1 MAQLTESQNIEIVKK
16 ILINISDKPITFDND
31 NIYTNFIKIC
41 QELLIT
47 SSLTE
52 EERIN
57 MNILKKQT
65 NEEDIRIQEI
75 TEYVPK
81 ELHKYAKKLI
91 KLYPGITSNPYN
103 LPRNIL
109 TDYNKTKATNES
121 YNRYLDQEYIGM
133 SKADYN
139 LLENSKFYI
148 SELLKN
154 INPSFVKYV
163 DAFFNN
169 NLHKRSLFSLFDDTL
184 SSVIHMTDEDIVI
197 FNNYLTN
204 ELLKKI
210 DPIFKKYSININ
222 KTGIPFSSLFN
233 NSGTN
238 NITFLTS
245 KEIGIPKEYITKY
258 KFIKMNFNNIKVK
271 LPENLKKYTLAFIM
285 DNQFNNT
292 IFKITH
298 ARLKEF
304 YGMTDIE
311 IKQMSDLSKSN
322 STPSDNNSISFI

>member
-16 ILINISDKPITFDND
+16 ILSNISEEPITFND
-31 NIYTNFIKIC
+31 ANIYTNFIEIC
-41 QELLIT
+41 QELLRT
-47 SSLTE
+47 SSLKE

-57 MNILKKQT
+57 RNMEREKI
-65 NEEDIRIQEI
+65 NEEDIRIKEI
-75 TEYVPK
+75 TEYVPT

-91 KLYPGITSNPYN
+91 KLYPGISSNPYE
-103 LPRNIL
+103 LPRSIL
-109 TDYNKTKATNES
+109 TDYNKKATNES

-133 SKADYN
+133 SEADYN
-139 LLENSKFYI
+139 LLKNSKFYI
-148 SELLKN
+148 SELLKK

-210 DPIFKKYSININ
+210 DPIFEKYSININ
-222 KTGIPFSSLFN
+222 KTGIPFVSLFN

-245 KEIGIPKEYITKY
+245 KEIGIPTEYISKY

-292 IFKITH
+292 IFKISH
-298 ARLKEF
+298 DRLKEF

-311 IKQMSDLSKSN
+311 INQMSALSKNN
-322 STPSDNNSISFI
+322 STPSVNNSLTFI

>member
-16 ILINISDKPITFDND
+16 ILSNISEEPITFND
-31 NIYTNFIKIC
+31 ANIYKNFIEIC
-41 QELLIT
+41 QELLRT
-47 SSLTE
+47 SFLTE

-57 MNILKKQT
+57 KNMEREKINRNNLRV
-65 NEEDIRIQEI
+65 EEI

-91 KLYPGITSNPYN
+91 NSYPGITSNPYE
-103 LPRNIL
+103 LPKSIL
-109 TDYNKTKATNES
+109 TDSNEKKAT
-121 YNRYLDQEYIGM
+121 YIGM
-133 SKADYN
+133 SEADYN
-139 LLENSKFYI
+139 LLKNSKFYI
-148 SELLKN
+148 SELLKK

-210 DPIFKKYSININ
+210 DPIFEKYSININ
-222 KTGIPFSSLFN
+222 KTGIPFVSLFN

-245 KEIGIPKEYITKY
+245 KEIGIPTEYISKY

-292 IFKITH
+292 IFKISH
-298 ARLKEF
+298 DRLKEF

-311 IKQMSDLSKSN
+311 INQMSALSKNN
-322 STPSDNNSISFI
+322 STPSVNNSLTFI

>member
-1 MAQLTESQNIEIVKK
+1 MAQLTEIQNIEIVKK
-16 ILINISDKPITFDND
+16 ILSNISEEPITFDDND
-31 NIYTNFIKIC
+31 IYTNFIKIC
-41 QELLIT
+41 QELLRT

-57 MNILKKQT
+57 RNMKKEKI
-65 NEEDIRIQEI
+65 NEEDIRIKEI

-91 KLYPGITSNPYN
+91 KLYPGITSNPYE
-103 LPRNIL
+103 LPRSIL
-109 TDYNKTKATNES
+109 TDYNKKATNES

-133 SKADYN
+133 SEADYN
-139 LLENSKFYI
+139 LLKNSKFYI
-148 SELLKN
+148 SELLKK

-163 DAFFNN
+163 DAFFDN

-184 SSVIHMTDEDIVI
+184 SSVIHMTAEDIVI

-210 DPIFKKYSININ
+210 NPIFEKYSQKFINQHIPIYELFVSNEYNIN
-222 KTGIPFSSLFN
+222 N
-233 NSGTN
+233 N
-238 NITFLTS
+238 FLISTEIGMS
-245 KEIGIPKEYITKY
+245 KEDIVTYN
-258 KFIKMNFNNIKVK
+258 KFILHIKEIDDI

-285 DNQFNNT
+285 DNKFNNT
-292 IFKITH
+292 IFIISH

-311 IKQMSDLSKSN
+311 IKQMSDLRKVN
-322 STPSDNNSISFI
+322 STSSDNNLSAII